1 MNSQENKP
9 EKSLDSN
16 MSGVR
21 MTDTNLS
28 KANSGKANLGKDSNQ
43 MINERIN
50 TEEQLAHG
58 ISSVLNEHSQHLTS
72 HQLQRLAQAREQA
85 VSRLSL
91 RQSQSVQS
99 SGNALQWLGHQMGDY
114 IGHHRAMSTAMIAGV
129 MLLTF
134 FAAQQFDFNNNLEN
148 SDAFLLASELPPE
161 AFADKGFDT
170 WVDSKASY

>member
-1 MNSQENKP
+1 MSSQENTQ
-9 EKSLDSN
+9 EKGLDSN
-16 MSGVR
+16 MSGVQ

-28 KANSGKANLGKDSNQ
+28 KANLGKANLGKDSNQ
-43 MINERIN
+43 MINERT
-50 TEEQLAHG
+50 TEEQFAHG
-58 ISSVLNEHSQHLTS
+58 ISSVLNEHSQHLTPF
-72 HQLQRLAQAREQA
+72 QLQRLAQARDQA
-85 VSRLSL
+85 VSKLSL
-91 RQSQSVQS
+91 QQSKSVQTN
-99 SGNALQWLGHQMGDY
+99 GNALQWLGHQMGDY

-129 MLLTF
+129 MMLTF